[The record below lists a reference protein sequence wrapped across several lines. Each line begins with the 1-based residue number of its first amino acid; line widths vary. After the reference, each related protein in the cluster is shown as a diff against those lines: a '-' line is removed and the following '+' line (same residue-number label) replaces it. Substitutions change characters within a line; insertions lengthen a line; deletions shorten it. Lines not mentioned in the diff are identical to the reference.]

1 MTVWD
6 SLIRGAAHT
15 LDGEASAQ
23 HNQYC
28 ENEKDDHEGGRAVE
42 AYKEKEEDKDNK
54 KLEPEEKDEEMQK
67 ENDRSSVEE
76 EEEQQAEKRDENH
89 DKDEEEEEGDDE
101 KDDKSPLSMAEQDAD
116 EETLAEENILA
127 GNRGTKHSC
136 ALKEN
141 TSAEDA
147 PRKKVKKRDDA
158 INKEVPTTA
167 PLPMFA
173 EGGTPQ
179 PKREFRKRPSEDP
192 SAFETPV
199 KAKVRK
205 ESRAFKCMADAETEA
220 HGSKP
225 DCSLAT
231 ATGHGSKPATSSTVT
246 STTFTR
252 DAPAKRNQ
260 KKEQEAEEEDK
271 ELQAELLCAQAH
283 LQKCLKKS
291 RLHGSSGR
299 ERD

>member
-1 MTVWD
+1 M
-6 SLIRGAAHT
+6 
-15 LDGEASAQ
+15 
-23 HNQYC
+23 
-28 ENEKDDHEGGRAVE
+28 K
-42 AYKEKEEDKDNK
+42 
-54 KLEPEEKDEEMQK
+54 K
-67 ENDRSSVEE
+67 ENDRSGVEE
-76 EEEQQAEKRDENH
+76 EEEHEAEKRDEND
-89 DKDEEEEEGDDE
+89 DKEEEEKEDNEEDDE
-101 KDDKSPLSMAEQDAD
+101 DAKAHYHV
-116 EETLAEENILA
+116 E
-127 GNRGTKHSC
+127 
-136 ALKEN
+136 
-141 TSAEDA
+141 
-147 PRKKVKKRDDA
+147 PRKKRKKGCDA

-205 ESRAFKCMADAETEA
+205 QSRAFKCMADAETEA

-260 KKEQEAEEEDK
+260 KKEQEAEEEDD

-283 LQKCLKKS
+283 LQKCLTNEDYTGAVAAKEIDDALTETLARAAPAKHNHKK
-291 RLHGSSGR
+291 
-299 ERD
+299 ERTTIAKLIS

>member
-1 MTVWD
+1 MQKRHMVKRDRT
-6 SLIRGAAHT
+6 LIRNTSDEVDPPKKRNKLSRLFSETRTGLNVVDSDGVTATLCGAPLASG
-15 LDGEASAQ
+15 DGE
-23 HNQYC
+23 HTPP
-28 ENEKDDHEGGRAVE
+28 
-42 AYKEKEEDKDNK
+42 
-54 KLEPEEKDEEMQK
+54 L
-67 ENDRSSVEE
+67 
-76 EEEQQAEKRDENH
+76 
-89 DKDEEEEEGDDE
+89 
-101 KDDKSPLSMAEQDAD
+101 SPLSMAEQDAD
-116 EETLAEENILA
+116 EESLAEENILA
-127 GNRGTKHSC
+127 GSRGAKRTC

-141 TSAEDA
+141 TCAEDA

-179 PKREFRKRPSEDP
+179 PKRELRKRPSEDP

-199 KAKVRK
+199 KARVRK
-205 ESRAFKCMADAETEA
+205 QSRAFKCMADAETEA

-260 KKEQEAEEEDK
+260 KKEQEAEEEDE

-283 LQKCLKKS
+283 LQKCLTNEDYTGAVAAKEIDDALTETLARAAPAK
-291 RLHGSSGR
+291 RN
-299 ERD
+299 